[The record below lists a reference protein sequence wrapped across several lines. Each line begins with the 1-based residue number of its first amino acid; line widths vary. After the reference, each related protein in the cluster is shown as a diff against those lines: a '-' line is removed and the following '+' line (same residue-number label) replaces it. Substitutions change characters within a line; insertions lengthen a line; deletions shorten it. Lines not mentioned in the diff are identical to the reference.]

1 MISISDRSLEQG
13 KRHPRLVRS
22 WISQQHIGHIASY
35 LIFLVC
41 QLVAPQ
47 GVSAVE
53 LDYRPNL
60 PQFGG
65 VNGQNLTILQLERQI
80 TDSRVAKEDSL
91 RRELDRLKNQ
101 TESTPTSLLVASL
114 TRSLNSKIA
123 SRITDDILNGAA
135 SEQEFL
141 LGDVVIRY
149 VRDEEGMITVT
160 IDDGTGETSISIPGV
175 AANVIQ

>member
-1 MISISDRSLEQG
+1 MVFVYASAVVWSVMHSLLSHVRISW
-13 KRHPRLVRS
+13 PRVFHTLS
-22 WISQQHIGHIASY
+22 FTILIACH
-35 LIFLVC
+35 L
-41 QLVAPQ
+41 AMPQ
-47 GVSAVE
+47 GAGAVE
-53 LDYRPNL
+53 LDYKPNL

-65 VNGQNLTILQLERQI
+65 GNGQNITILQFEKQI
-80 TDSRVAKEDSL
+80 TDSRLAKEDSL

-123 SRITDDILNGAA
+123 TRITDDILNGDA

-149 VRDEEGMITVT
+149 VRDDEGMITVT
-160 IDDGTGETSISIPGV
+160 INDGTGETSISIPGV
-175 AANVIQ
+175 AATVIQ